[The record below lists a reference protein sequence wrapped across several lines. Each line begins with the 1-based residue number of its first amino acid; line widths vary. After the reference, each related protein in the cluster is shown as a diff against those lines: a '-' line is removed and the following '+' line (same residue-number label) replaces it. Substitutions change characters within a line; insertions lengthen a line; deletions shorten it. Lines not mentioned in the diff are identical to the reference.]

1 MLQYIHP
8 FTQRG
13 LAMLNGCSVAA
24 LVRLYY
30 SFILSLKRLWVDG
43 YVFRGIRVCACKI
56 ISVFLQA
63 FFFVTWRT
71 TEYTEYTELLTDCRL
86 NHNHKL
92 QSIFPVAPCSPFPLS
107 TSVYVCCFCAFT
119 CKLSYS
125 VLFFKMTVLTTTK
138 DASISLFG
146 LTNGTQSSRMW
157 RRSSLLI
164 QTAEAN
170 GTHHKSHSPAWETAR
185 TQKEQADL
193 FTTSDWSIQIP
204 TGGKMIQM
212 AGFQDGAA
220 RLMTWNLGNPSD
232 LQGLGCNSSFS
243 RLTPSWIWWLLA
255 VEYQIHCNWKPWW
268 PSDLL

>member
-1 MLQYIHP
+1 MRNWGLPTIRKVREQRTTGQSTDTSGTFWGAVLLSVQRNIQYRVGHIISKLFSHCKMLQYIHP

-71 TEYTEYTELLTDCRL
+71 TRYTEYTELLTDCRL

-119 CKLSYS
+119 CKLS
-125 VLFFKMTVLTTTK
+125 
-138 DASISLFG
+138 
-146 LTNGTQSSRMW
+146 
-157 RRSSLLI
+157 
-164 QTAEAN
+164 
-170 GTHHKSHSPAWETAR
+170 
-185 TQKEQADL
+185 
-193 FTTSDWSIQIP
+193 
-204 TGGKMIQM
+204 
-212 AGFQDGAA
+212 
-220 RLMTWNLGNPSD
+220 
-232 LQGLGCNSSFS
+232 
-243 RLTPSWIWWLLA
+243 
-255 VEYQIHCNWKPWW
+255 
-268 PSDLL
+268 